1 MYFSGLYSKCIS
13 YVFQIRSA
21 ARCRLV
27 WMSSE
32 HGAQNE
38 SFCAVKH
45 SRYVFMP
52 VLFVSYRTFT
62 TLKFSEPTV
71 TIEANDGRIHA
82 HQGTDVEFKCLI
94 RGMLQKPAYVFWY
107 VFLTLIWSHSIQS
120 SLRAGTKQTIWG
132 RMGNL
137 SENLCLCVSCPFLA
151 ELYLPLNTQEY
162 RISNISR
169 FDVLLL
175 LCIEKERNFFSI
187 SRLGSVTWLG
197 VILNVG

>member
-45 SRYVFMP
+45 SRYVFLP
-52 VLFVSYRTFT
+52 VLFVSYRSYESHIFRAYRNDRG
-62 TLKFSEPTV
+62 ERW
-71 TIEANDGRIHA
+71 ANSRSSRNRRRIQVSDSRHA
-82 HQGTDVEFKCLI
+82 PKTCLCI
-94 RGMLQKPAYVFWY
+94 LVRF
-107 VFLTLIWSHSIQS
+107 LIWSHSIQS